1 MRTMITL
8 LTALG
13 ALLIHTTDGAAATE
27 AVKCTVAKMKATAQY
42 TSCRL
47 SADAKAAT
55 TGDPASYDTCDTK
68 QLAAFAKAE
77 LKYGLDCPTTG
88 DQAGIRTDVSATT
101 TCLSDR
107 FATGSGDCSLA
118 TAQSCGN
125 GVLDLGE
132 VCDGSQLGGAT
143 CASALGNPNKQG
155 AITCRADCTG
165 VDTTQCLT
173 CPGYGT
179 VLDGG
184 CWIYGAEG
192 ASCTATCAAAAMTYD
207 DRTRTYAGS
216 AGKLSRCSNVL
227 LALGADSVEFGGAIE
242 TTTFG
247 GLGLGCFKYHFSW
260 YRDTDATTANGAES
274 SSRRACACH

>member
-13 ALLIHTTDGAAATE
+13 ALLIHTADGAAATE

-42 TSCRL
+42 ASCRL
-47 SADAKAAT
+47 AADAKAAT
-55 TGDPASYDTCDTK
+55 TGDPASYDKCDAK
-68 QLAAFAKAE
+68 QLAAFVKAE
-77 LKYGLDCPTTG
+77 LEYGLDCPTTG
-88 DQAGIRTDVSATT
+88 DQAGIRTDVTATT

-107 FATGSGDCSLA
+107 FATGAGDCSLA

-132 VCDGSQLGGAT
+132 ACDGSQLGGGS
-143 CASALGNPNKQG
+143 CASLGPNKQG
-155 AITCRADCTG
+155 AVTCRPDCTG
-165 VDTTQCLT
+165 FDTTQCIT
-173 CPGYGT
+173 CAGNGT
-179 VLDGG
+179 VIDGA

-192 ASCTATCAAAAMTYD
+192 ASCTATCAAAAMAYD

-216 AGKLSRCSNVL
+216 EGKLSRCSNVL
-227 LALGADSVEFGGAIE
+227 LALGADSVDGSSTIE

-247 GLGLGCFKYHFSW
+247 GLGLGCFRYFDW
-260 YRDTDATTANGAES
+260 YRDTDPTTANGAES
-274 SSRRACACH
+274 SSRRACACR